1 MSLGACDERGHVVGG
16 GAMSPAERRKMSRID
31 VPVLVVGG
39 GPVGMM
45 AGLLLDRVELGALVV
60 ERRAGPQRA
69 PAAHVVSART
79 FEICRQA
86 GLDME
91 SILGAA
97 KDPEDAGHVNFVTRL
112 AGDLIGRLP
121 FEQQG
126 DDCFAHTPTPL
137 RNLSQHR
144 FEPILSDA
152 FANREHASLQYE
164 MQWESSEQ
172 DGTGVR
178 SLLRDLSTDETVEVH
193 SRYVIAA
200 DGAGSRVRTSL
211 GIEMQGPPRLQS
223 FLMIHLEADLRAF
236 VKGRPGVLHFVMD
249 PEASGSFVAHDLD
262 RDWVFMHMVDGDAV
276 SEEDFDE
283 ATCLG
288 LVRNAIGADASMRLL
303 HRGIW
308 HMSAQVAERVQEGR
322 VFLAGDAAHR
332 FPPTG
337 GLGLNTGM
345 QDVHGLV
352 WKLAAVESGWAG
364 SELLP
369 TYGAERIPVAHN
381 NTQQS
386 LQNAIKMA
394 LIPQAMGTD
403 QEPTSA
409 QMHARLAG
417 PAGRAATEK
426 AVEEQTT
433 HFDMLGLQLGY
444 AYEAGA
450 LVPDG
455 TQAPQPVSPRIFEP
469 SARPGA
475 RLPHAWLFF
484 PAGEHRGTRLSS
496 LDLIRS
502 DSMTLLSF
510 SEHEAWKGAA
520 EAVGGIPLIHHCVGV
535 DVEDEDGTFRELC
548 GLAGGGA
555 ILVRPDQHVA
565 ARFFGGSVMPP
576 DSFKE
581 ILSSALGQIL
591 SRD

>member
-1 MSLGACDERGHVVGG
+1 
-16 GAMSPAERRKMSRID
+16 MSRID

-45 AGLLLDRVELGALVV
+45 AGLLLDRVGVGALVA

-97 KDPEDAGHVNFVTRL
+97 KDPADAGHVNFVTRL

-121 FEQQG
+121 FERQG
-126 DDCFAHTPTPL
+126 NECFAHTPTPL

-144 FEPILSDA
+144 FEPILADA
-152 FANREHASLQYE
+152 FTKREHASLRYE

-172 DGTGVR
+172 DGTEVR
-178 SLLRDLSTDETVEVH
+178 SLLRDLVTNETAEVH

-211 GIEMQGPPRLQS
+211 GIEIQGPPRLQS

-236 VKGRPGVLHFVMD
+236 VKDRPGVLHFVMD

-262 RDWVFMHMVDGDAV
+262 RDWVFMHRVDGDAV
-276 SEEDFDE
+276 SEKDFDE
-283 ATCLG
+283 ATCLS
-288 LVRNAIGADASMRLL
+288 LVRDAIGADAPMRLL

-308 HMSAQVAERVQEGR
+308 HMSAQVAERIREGR

-337 GLGLNTGM
+337 GLGLNSGI

-364 SELLP
+364 SELLE

-381 NTQQS
+381 NMQQS
-386 LQNAIKMA
+386 LENAIKMA
-394 LIPQAMGTD
+394 LIPQALGTD

-409 QMHARLAG
+409 QMHARLAESE
-417 PAGRAATEK
+417 GRAAADK

-455 TQAPQPVSPRIFEP
+455 TEAPQPVSPRIFEP

-510 SEHEAWKGAA
+510 SEHEAWQDAA
-520 EAVGGIPLIHHCVGV
+520 EAVEGTPLIHHSVGV
-535 DVEDEDGTFRELC
+535 DVEDADETFRELC
-548 GLAGGGA
+548 GLSEGGA

-565 ARFFGGSVMPP
+565 ARFFARSDASR
-576 DSFKE
+576 DSPGNA
-581 ILSSALGQIL
+581 LANVLGQIL
-591 SRD
+591 SRLELCST